1 MDIMVIV
8 QGSTTPGVALK
19 VNVEANDI
27 VNPICWHIQEVARLE
42 NNLIALNFLK
52 IRKFL
57 GIGLLQSTSLCRP
70 EGWPRGNMCIFS
82 H

>member
-8 QGSTTPGVALK
+8 RGSTTPGVALK

-57 GIGLLQSTSLCRP
+57 GIRFAPVYFAMST
-70 EGWPRGNMCIFS
+70 
-82 H
+82 